1 MKAVVLLLL
10 AALVVLCASAPAPQV
25 ATAAQ
30 NENDLKTLNYAL
42 TLEHLEATYYREGLA
57 RLSEADFVA
66 AGYTASTRNYISL
79 IAAHEASHVELLTG
93 AIFGVGGMPAEE
105 CIYNFGGAFNNV
117 TSFITTAAA
126 LEVTGTR
133 AYDGAANT
141 INSAAYLEIAAQIAT
156 VEARHSAY
164 LFELMRMSPFPEAF
178 EMALSPEA
186 VYEAVRG
193 LLADCGNQSVPQ
205 LPEPAYLYVPLS
217 SNYTYM
223 NYSGH
228 QQTMEQ
234 YNNDND
240 VLNYALTLE
249 NLGGYFYTQAS
260 NWSRTDFVN
269 AGFES
274 AYDPFQMII
283 GHEKAHLEFLLGA
296 VTSRGAVPVPPAT
309 YNLGN
314 ALSNVANTL
323 DFARILENTEVAAYD
338 GAINRLTDFN
348 LIQGAATIA
357 TVEARH
363 AQYLNNL
370 LLGVP
375 VNNASLDDAFAPE
388 VILNIT
394 AGFFGAGFV
403 APTVPVVAY
412 TLQAF
417 GTTAV
422 PTPTPVPTVCP
433 TPTPTPST
441 CGTPSPSPSTCGN
454 QGSCGCNNNN
464 NDGVTINFYFADM
477 LRGL

>member
-1 MKAVVLLLL
+1 MKSVVLLLL
-10 AALVVLCASAPAPQV
+10 AALVVLCASQPAPQV
-25 ATAAQ
+25 ATSQQ

-57 RLSEADFVA
+57 RLNEAAFTA
-66 AGYTASTRNYISL
+66 AGFTASTRNYISL

-93 AIFGVGGMPAEE
+93 AVMGAGGMPAEE
-105 CIYNFGGAFNNV
+105 CTYNFGTSFDNV
-117 TSFITTAAA
+117 TNFIATAAA

-141 INSAAYLEIAAQIAT
+141 INDAAYLEIAAQIAT

-164 LFELMRMSPFPEAF
+164 LFELMRMSPFPESFEQAF
-178 EMALSPEA
+178 SPEEI
-186 VYEAVRG
+186 VQLIGG
-193 LLADCGNQSVPQ
+193 LFADCGNQSTIQ
-205 LPEPAYLYVPLS
+205 LPEAAYKFVPLS
-217 SNYTYM
+217 MNYTYM

-228 QQTMEQ
+228 PQTMEQ
-234 YNNDND
+234 YNNDNE

-260 NWSRTDFVN
+260 NWSRQDFVN
-269 AGFES
+269 AGYEQ

-283 GHEKAHLEFLLGA
+283 GHEKAHLEFLLSA
-296 VTSRGAVPVPPAT
+296 VSSRGAVPAAPCT
-309 YNLGN
+309 YNLGD
-314 ALSNVANTL
+314 ALANVANTL
-323 DFARILENTEVAAYD
+323 NFARILENTEVTAYD

-370 LLGVP
+370 LLDIP
-375 VNNASLDDAFAPE
+375 VNNASLDDAFDPE
-388 VILNIT
+388 MILNMT
-394 AGFFGAGFV
+394 ASLFGANCQ
-403 APTVPVVAY
+403 APAVPELAY

-433 TPTPTPST
+433 TPTPTPTT
-441 CGTPSPSPSTCGN
+441 CGTPSPSPSTCG
-454 QGSCGCNNNN
+454 GSCGCNNNNN